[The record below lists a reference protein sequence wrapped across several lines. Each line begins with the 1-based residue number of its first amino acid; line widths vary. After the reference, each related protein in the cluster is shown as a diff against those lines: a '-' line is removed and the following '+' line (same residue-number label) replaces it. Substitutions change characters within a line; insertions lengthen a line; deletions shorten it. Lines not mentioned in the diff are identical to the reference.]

1 MLLPLMAASCLIS
14 LASARALHKVQ
25 AIDDARSVHAPLGT
39 VAGDGLTA
47 VERVRGLFPDFAAM
61 LAAGEDAAMAQ
72 RLRRAET
79 IGRPIG
85 DEAFLSALE
94 KASGRT
100 LAPAKRG
107 PKSKISGVAP

>member
-1 MLLPLMAASCLIS
+1 MTDWPWS
-14 LASARALHKVQ
+14 
-25 AIDDARSVHAPLGT
+25 SVPAPLGT

-72 RLRRAET
+72 RLRSAET

-85 DEAFLSALE
+85 GEAFLGALE

-107 PKSKISGVAP
+107 PKPKISGVSP